1 MPDPASDI
9 RTGSKSFALAGLF
22 LPAEKRLAAFRLYA
36 WCRFADDQVDEARD
50 DAEREENLKRLW
62 LRLSSLQADAG
73 DYPWSALH
81 EVTNAYRIPV
91 EYANDLVL
99 GLSQDRPGLRM
110 VTAGDLKR
118 YAYAVAGTVGLMM
131 CHILGVKREDA
142 LEEAE
147 ALGRAMQLTNI
158 ARDVKEDLARD
169 RVYIPR
175 EMLDAAGV
183 QGDDI
188 LSPENLPLTKKAVDS
203 LLLVAEDLYR
213 KGERGLDAL
222 PFRAAF
228 AIACAHL
235 FYREIGRRILR
246 GPPEALL
253 TRSVVPLPVKLVLCA
268 RAAWRTLAS
277 LPLRLRSR
285 QAPRPYSSL
294 PLWRPEHL

>member
-1 MPDPASDI
+1 MPDPARDI
-9 RTGSKSFALAGLF
+9 QTGSKSFALAGLF
-22 LPAEKRLAAFRLYA
+22 LPPEKRMAAFRLYA

-50 DAEREENLKRLW
+50 AAEREKNLMRLW
-62 LRLSSLQADAG
+62 LRLNTLHQDAR
-73 DYPWSALH
+73 DYPWSALR
-81 EVTNAYRIPV
+81 EVTDAYRIPV
-91 EYANDLVL
+91 VYASDLVL
-99 GLSQDRPGLRM
+99 GLARDKPGLRM
-110 VTAGDLKR
+110 HTAGDLKR

-131 CHILGVKREDA
+131 CHILGVKRDDA
-142 LEEAE
+142 LQEAE

-175 EMLDAAGV
+175 VMLEAEGV
-183 QGDDI
+183 KGDDI

-213 KGERGLDAL
+213 KGEKGLDAL
-222 PFRAAF
+222 PLRASF
-228 AIACAHL
+228 AIACAL
-235 FYREIGRRILR
+235 ELYREIGRRILR
-246 GPPEALL
+246 GPPDALL
-253 TRSVVPLPVKLVLCA
+253 SRSVVPFPVKLLLCA

-277 LPLRLRSR
+277 LPLRLSRR